1 MPADER
7 TPTADA
13 LREGSLGLLA
23 RSEVE
28 LRGRLPWSS
37 NATFLATLSYEGA
50 TMAAVY
56 KPGRGERP
64 LWDFPRGLFLRELAA
79 YRFSEALG
87 WGLVPETVVRSD
99 GPLGPGSFQRFVEAD
114 FSQHYFTLLEQP
126 EHHAALRTIALFD
139 AAANNADRKS
149 GHCLLDGDGRI
160 WAIDNGLCFNEHP
173 HLRTVIW
180 DFAGEPVP
188 PHLLADLE
196 RVTASPGP
204 GLEELLEPGELAALS
219 ERVSALSRAKVLP
232 DPGTSRRAYPWPL
245 V

>member
-1 MPADER
+1 VPADER

-13 LREGSLGLLA
+13 LAILA
-23 RSEVE
+23 HGEVE
-28 LRGRLPWSS
+28 LRGRLRWSS
-37 NATFLATLSYEGA
+37 NATFLVTLAHEGV
-50 TMAAVY
+50 TMPAVY

-64 LWDFPRGLFLRELAA
+64 LWDFPRGLFVRELAA

-114 FSQHYFTLLEQP
+114 FSQHYFTLLERP
-126 EHHAALRTIALFD
+126 EHHDALRTVALFD

-149 GHCLLDGDGRI
+149 GHCLVDGDGRI
-160 WAIDNGLCFNEHP
+160 WAIDNGLCFNAHTN
-173 HLRTVIW
+173 LRTVIW
-180 DFAGEPVP
+180 DFAGDSIPARQ
-188 PHLLADLE
+188 LADLE
-196 RVTASPGP
+196 RVAASPGP
-204 GLEELLEPGELAALS
+204 GLEQLLGADELEALA
-219 ERVSALSRAKVLP
+219 ERVSALAAAKVLP

>member
-13 LREGSLGLLA
+13 LGILA
-23 RSEVE
+23 RGEVE

-37 NATFLATLSYEGA
+37 NATFLVTLAHEGV

-64 LWDFPRGLFLRELAA
+64 LWDFPRGLFVRELAA

-87 WGLVPETVVRSD
+87 WGIVPETVVRRD

-114 FSQHYFTLLEQP
+114 FSEHYFTLLQRP
-126 EHHAALRTIALFD
+126 QHHDALRTIALFD

-149 GHCLLDGDGRI
+149 GHCLLDGEGRI
-160 WAIDNGLCFNEHP
+160 WAIDNGLCFSEHAN
-173 HLRTVIW
+173 LRTVIW
-180 DFAGEPVP
+180 DFAGDPIP
-188 PHLLADLE
+188 ADRLADLE
-196 RVTASPGP
+196 RVAASPGA
-204 GLEELLEPGELAALS
+204 GLEELLTPEELAALV
-219 ERVSALSRAKVLP
+219 ERVRALSRAKVLP
-232 DPGTSRRAYPWPL
+232 DPGASRRAYPWPL